1 MDKYKFGEFIYTQRK
16 KQNLTQEE
24 LGRRLKVTNKAVS
37 KWETG
42 ETLPDVLL
50 LDPLAKELNVT
61 IDELLTQQKPNV
73 EKVYIK
79 PKVFP
84 YIIMGVS
91 ILILLC
97 VVSILSIKIA
107 LAKNETITIE
117 NANKYFEVNI
127 CETSILNEQDLTING
142 SITPICNIKNPVL
155 SIDVNIQYYYL
166 NTSDE
171 LCEILYLNK
180 SYTYDGSSS
189 SFSFTVS
196 PKNTISDF
204 KSFYGF
210 NVSYTIVEVKGEL
223 IDEK

>member
-50 LDPLAKELNVT
+50 LEPLAKELNVT

-107 LAKNETITIE
+107 LAKNETITTE

-142 SITPICNIKNPVL
+142 SITPICYIKNPVL

-204 KSFYGF
+204 KTFYGF

>member
-50 LDPLAKELNVT
+50 LEPLAKELNVT

-107 LAKNETITIE
+107 LAKNEAITVE
-117 NANKYFEVNI
+117 NANQYFEVNI
-127 CETSILNEQDLTING
+127 CETSMLNEQDLTING
-142 SITPICNIKNPVL
+142 SITPICDIKNPVL

-166 NTSDE
+166 NTSDV